1 MSMAIIGAVVAVGT
15 AVYGIAEGS
24 NQKRRGRHAKESADR
39 AAAMNKEK
47 VPTELLQ
54 NQQLAAIRANTGL
67 PSEQYALSQKNI
79 QREQMRTLKGAQD
92 RKLAGQLLPA
102 LNDNATQQ
110 QGRLDAQNADAR
122 LRNERVLMDVNSQV
136 AGVKRSIFQK
146 DVRDINNR
154 DFDYAMGLIGSG
166 NQNMANGISSIG
178 NLAGSAMM
186 SRGVGSIGSNSSWTS
201 GLFAGRGSRISGTNV
216 PKKYG
221 TESYY
226 QTNQNS
232 GSGSYT

>member
-122 LRNERVLMDVNSQV
+122 LKNERVLMDVNSQV

-146 DVRDINNR
+146 DVRDIYNR

-166 NQNMANGISSIG
+166 NQNISNGITSGINAVGGAASLYAGGG
-178 NLAGSAMM
+178 NT
-186 SRGVGSIGSNSSWTS
+186 NSGWAS

-232 GSGSYT
+232 RSGSYT